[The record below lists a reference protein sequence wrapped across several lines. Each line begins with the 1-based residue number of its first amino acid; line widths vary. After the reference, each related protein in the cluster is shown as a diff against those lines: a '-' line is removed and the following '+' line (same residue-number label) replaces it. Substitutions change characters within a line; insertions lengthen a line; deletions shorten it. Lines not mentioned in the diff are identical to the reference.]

1 MRITNTMMINNSLA
15 NIAVNK
21 NQLSTLDTQMSTKK
35 KINRPSEDPI
45 IAIRALRLRSSL
57 NEVTQYLEKNI
68 PDANSW
74 MKVIQGALEEGEN
87 VVSDLY
93 KNCNQGATDSYS
105 TEQRATLADDLQ
117 NLKETYYDQG
127 NVDYAGR
134 YVFSGYRTD
143 SRLTFASEAEAD
155 NYSYSITQGLTAD
168 NFDTKYVYSNPVDVT
183 DLESYINS
191 TAAIPDVDRAEVYRM
206 RLAYSDTDSNTIPVL
221 QYQKTDASGKLV
233 TDADGN
239 PVMVNVADKYPIKS
253 TTDEN
258 AIPGDD
264 EILYNANTGELIFG
278 KNAYLETRNQKNLNV
293 TYSKTNF
300 DKGDVKP
307 EHYFMC
313 VRTDR
318 DAKALADKNGT
329 AYTPITYNEELAA
342 DNYGMLDKQL
352 EYMVNFSQKIR
363 VNSSA
368 SQCFNIYLGRDVDDL
383 SSTVSTVS
391 DIETA
396 QAKLKQMKESPMYAN
411 DEAAQKRIEELSE
424 VLDNQFDLAK
434 DSMQEVFDA
443 GVTKMQNYDQE
454 NRKQQADIGNRLSR
468 LELNESR
475 LTEQQTNFK
484 ELKSKN
490 EDVELEDAMINY
502 YSAELVYN
510 SSISA
515 ASKVVRQ
522 SLLDFL

>member
-253 TTDEN
+253 TTDDN
-258 AIPGDD
+258 AIPGDN

-396 QAKLKQMKESPMYAN
+396 QPH
-411 DEAAQKRIEELSE
+411 R
-424 VLDNQFDLAK
+424 
-434 DSMQEVFDA
+434 
-443 GVTKMQNYDQE
+443 
-454 NRKQQADIGNRLSR
+454 
-468 LELNESR
+468 
-475 LTEQQTNFK
+475 
-484 ELKSKN
+484 
-490 EDVELEDAMINY
+490 
-502 YSAELVYN
+502 
-510 SSISA
+510 
-515 ASKVVRQ
+515 
-522 SLLDFL
+522 